1 MQLGSGVL
9 VAKATRS
16 NAELHR
22 ILPTDQ
28 QWKRFM
34 ARNWI
39 VMGDPT
45 SSGGRVIT
53 ASNRTDIEGMG
64 VARVGDKATCPHMHK
79 GVFAIV
85 EGDSTIIIDGQP
97 VALDGCALAC
107 GCRVMSSQQL
117 RGYVSNTATT
127 GGTASPNMAGTQ
139 RAETPLASGRR
150 LQFDQAIRF
159 TGSQGMPLRELPY
172 TLHLANGQTF
182 SGMTNALGETSR
194 VSTRES
200 VAVVRAELR
209 PPSATSGCCE
219 RTLLAGID
227 DAAVFDVDGVI
238 TTSDTM
244 GTSIV
249 PVQVPSHERGL
260 TQGEIEMA
268 QLVFG
273 DAIDYSLVRI
283 HNHGYWM
290 LFGMQPEDTVVAPNG
305 EIYFP
310 KDLYIHDYSSG
321 DLRNQQLFI
330 HEMTHVWQHQLRYNV
345 RLVRGPR
352 PNMSY
357 DYVLDDVRLLH
368 DYNMEAQGDILAD
381 YFLVAFRD
389 SQSKMSN
396 TRYRTT
402 FGIHAQLKRVLSLFL
417 ASTSDKRNLPRT
429 TR

>member
-1 MQLGSGVL
+1 
-9 VAKATRS
+9 
-16 NAELHR
+16 
-22 ILPTDQ
+22 
-28 QWKRFM
+28 M

-64 VARVGDKATCPHMHK
+64 VARVGDKATCPQMHK
-79 GVFAIV
+79 GVFSIV

-117 RGYVSNTATT
+117 RVYVSNTATT
-127 GGTASPNMAGTQ
+127 GGTASRNSASTQ
-139 RAETPLASGRR
+139 PPATPLTSAPR

-172 TLHLANGQTF
+172 TLHLADGQTF
-182 SGMTNALGETSR
+182 SGITSALGETSR

-209 PPSATSGCCE
+209 PPSTTSGCCE

-227 DAAVFDVDGVI
+227 DAEIFEVDGVI
-238 TTSDTM
+238 TTSDTL

-249 PVQVPSHERGL
+249 PVQVPSHERRL
-260 TQGEIEMA
+260 TRGEIEMA

-310 KDLYIHDYSSG
+310 KDLYFHDYFSG

-330 HEMTHVWQHQLRYNV
+330 HEMTHVWQYQLGYNV
-345 RLVRGPR
+345 KLVRVPR

-368 DYNMEAQGDILAD
+368 DYNMEAQGDIVAD
-381 YFLVAFRD
+381 YFVVAFRD

>member
-1 MQLGSGVL
+1 
-9 VAKATRS
+9 
-16 NAELHR
+16 
-22 ILPTDQ
+22 
-28 QWKRFM
+28 M

-64 VARVGDKATCPHMHK
+64 VARVGDKATCPQMHK
-79 GVFAIV
+79 GVFSIV

-97 VALDGCALAC
+97 VALDGCALVC

-117 RGYVSNTATT
+117 RVYVSNTATT
-127 GGTASPNMAGTQ
+127 GGTASRNSASTQ
-139 RAETPLASGRR
+139 PAAMPLDSGRR

-172 TLHLANGQTF
+172 TLHLADDQTF
-182 SGMTNALGETSR
+182 SGITSALGETSR
-194 VSTRES
+194 ISTRES
-200 VAVVRAELR
+200 MAVVRAELR
-209 PPSATSGCCE
+209 PPSTASGCCE

-227 DAAVFDVDGVI
+227 DAEIFDVDGVI
-238 TTSDTM
+238 TTSDTL

-249 PVQVPSHERGL
+249 PVQVPSHERRL

-273 DAIDYSLVRI
+273 DSIDYSLVRI

-290 LFGMQPEDTVVAPNG
+290 LVGMQPEDTVVAPNG

-310 KDLYIHDYSSG
+310 KDLYRDDFSRENL
-321 DLRNQQLFI
+321 DLQKLFI
-330 HEMTHVWQHQLRYNV
+330 HEMTHAWQYQLGYNIK
-345 RLVRGPR
+345 LTRGPR

-357 DYVLDDVRLLH
+357 RYQLDEVRLLR

-381 YFLVAFRD
+381 YFLATFRD
-389 SQSKMSN
+389 SHSKKN
-396 TRYRTT
+396 RATGQKILELRANLERT
-402 FGIHAQLKRVLSLFL
+402 LSQFL
-417 ASTSDKRNLPRT
+417 SSPGDKCNLPRT

>member
-1 MQLGSGVL
+1 
-9 VAKATRS
+9 
-16 NAELHR
+16 
-22 ILPTDQ
+22 
-28 QWKRFM
+28 
-34 ARNWI
+34 
-39 VMGDPT
+39 MGDPT

-64 VARVGDKATCPHMHK
+64 VARVGDKATCPQMHK
-79 GVFAIV
+79 GVFSIV

-117 RGYVSNTATT
+117 RVYVSSTATT
-127 GGTASPNMAGTQ
+127 GGTARRNSASTQ
-139 RAETPLASGRR
+139 PAATPLHSGRR
-150 LQFDQAIRF
+150 LQFDQAVRF

-172 TLHLANGQTF
+172 TLHLADGQTF
-182 SGMTNALGETSR
+182 SGITSALGETSR

-209 PPSATSGCCE
+209 PPSTTSGCCE

-227 DAAVFDVDGVI
+227 DAEIFEVDGVI
-238 TTSDTM
+238 TTSDTL

-249 PVQVPSHERGL
+249 PVQVPSHERRL

-290 LFGMQPEDTVVAPNG
+290 LVGMQPDNTVVAPNG

-310 KDLYIHDYSSG
+310 KDLYRDDFSRENL
-321 DLRNQQLFI
+321 DLQKLFI
-330 HEMTHVWQHQLRYNV
+330 HEMTHAWQYQLGYNIK
-345 RLVRGPR
+345 LTRGPR

-357 DYVLDDVRLLH
+357 RYQLDEVRLLR

-381 YFLVAFRD
+381 YFLATFRD
-389 SQSKMSN
+389 SHSKRNRATDQAMLDIRAN
-396 TRYRTT
+396 
-402 FGIHAQLKRVLSLFL
+402 LKRTLAQFLS
-417 ASTSDKRNLPRT
+417 SPGDKRNLPRT

>member
-1 MQLGSGVL
+1 
-9 VAKATRS
+9 
-16 NAELHR
+16 
-22 ILPTDQ
+22 
-28 QWKRFM
+28 
-34 ARNWI
+34 
-39 VMGDPT
+39 
-45 SSGGRVIT
+45 
-53 ASNRTDIEGMG
+53 
-64 VARVGDKATCPHMHK
+64 
-79 GVFAIV
+79 
-85 EGDSTIIIDGQP
+85 
-97 VALDGCALAC
+97 
-107 GCRVMSSQQL
+107 
-117 RGYVSNTATT
+117 
-127 GGTASPNMAGTQ
+127 
-139 RAETPLASGRR
+139 
-150 LQFDQAIRF
+150 
-159 TGSQGMPLRELPY
+159 MPLRELPY
-172 TLHLANGQTF
+172 TLHLANGQTV

-249 PVQVPSHERGL
+249 PVQVPGHERGL

-330 HEMTHVWQHQLRYNV
+330 HEMTHVWQHQLGYNV

-417 ASTSDKRNLPRT
+417 ASTSDKRTLPRT

>member
-1 MQLGSGVL
+1 
-9 VAKATRS
+9 
-16 NAELHR
+16 
-22 ILPTDQ
+22 
-28 QWKRFM
+28 M

-64 VARVGDKATCPHMHK
+64 VARVGDKATCPQMHK
-79 GVFAIV
+79 GVFSIV

-117 RGYVSNTATT
+117 RVYVSNTATT
-127 GGTASPNMAGTQ
+127 GGTASRNSASTQ
-139 RAETPLASGRR
+139 AAAIPLDSGRR

-172 TLHLANGQTF
+172 TLHLSDGQTF
-182 SGMTNALGETSR
+182 SGITSALGETSR
-194 VSTRES
+194 ISTRES

-209 PPSATSGCCE
+209 PPSTTSGCCE

-227 DAAVFDVDGVI
+227 DAEIFEVDGVI
-238 TTSDTM
+238 TTSDTL

-249 PVQVPSHERGL
+249 PVQVPSHERRL

-310 KDLYIHDYSSG
+310 KDLYRDDFSRENL
-321 DLRNQQLFI
+321 DLQKLFI
-330 HEMTHVWQHQLRYNV
+330 HEMTHAWQYQLGYNIK
-345 RLVRGPR
+345 LTRGPR

-357 DYVLDDVRLLH
+357 RYQLDEVRLLR

-381 YFLVAFRD
+381 YFLATFRD
-389 SQSKMSN
+389 SHSKKNRATDQTMLDIRAN
-396 TRYRTT
+396 LERT
-402 FGIHAQLKRVLSLFL
+402 LSQFL
-417 ASTSDKRNLPRT
+417 SSPGDERNLPRT

>member
-1 MQLGSGVL
+1 
-9 VAKATRS
+9 
-16 NAELHR
+16 
-22 ILPTDQ
+22 
-28 QWKRFM
+28 M

-64 VARVGDKATCPHMHK
+64 VARVGDKATCPQMHK
-79 GVFAIV
+79 GVFSIV

-117 RGYVSNTATT
+117 RVYVSNTATT
-127 GGTASPNMAGTQ
+127 GGTASRNSANTQ
-139 RAETPLASGRR
+139 PAATPLDSDRR

-172 TLHLANGQTF
+172 TLHLADGQTF
-182 SGMTNALGETSR
+182 SGITSALGETSR
-194 VSTRES
+194 VSTRDS
-200 VAVVRAELR
+200 VAVVRAELH
-209 PPSATSGCCE
+209 PPSTTSGCCE

-227 DAAVFDVDGVI
+227 DAEIFDVDGVI
-238 TTSDTM
+238 TTSDTL

-249 PVQVPSHERGL
+249 PVQVPSHERRL

-290 LFGMQPEDTVVAPNG
+290 LIGMQPDNTVVAPNG

-310 KDLYIHDYSSG
+310 DLIYSDDFLRE
-321 DLRNQQLFI
+321 DLDLQHLFI
-330 HEMTHVWQHQLRYNV
+330 HEMTHVWQYQLGYNV
-345 RLVRGPR
+345 KLTRGPR

-381 YFLVAFRD
+381 YFLAAFRN
-389 SQSKMSN
+389 SQRLQN
-396 TRYRTT
+396 DTAHQTVHYDLVRLERT
-402 FGIHAQLKRVLSLFL
+402 LSRFL
-417 ASTSDKRNLPRT
+417 ASRGDKSNLPRT

>member
-1 MQLGSGVL
+1 
-9 VAKATRS
+9 
-16 NAELHR
+16 
-22 ILPTDQ
+22 
-28 QWKRFM
+28 M

-107 GCRVMSSQQL
+107 GCRVTSSQQL
-117 RGYVSNTATT
+117 RVYVSNTATT
-127 GGTASPNMAGTQ
+127 GGTASSNMAGTQ

-172 TLHLANGQTF
+172 TLHLSNGQTV

-249 PVQVPSHERGL
+249 PVQVPGHERGL

-310 KDLYIHDYSSG
+310 DLIYSDDFLRE
-321 DLRNQQLFI
+321 DLELQHLFI
-330 HEMTHVWQHQLRYNV
+330 HEMTHVWQHQLGYNV
-345 RLVRGPR
+345 KLTRGPR

-357 DYVLDDVRLLH
+357 NYALDEVRLLH

-381 YFLVAFRD
+381 YFLAAFRD
-389 SQSKMSN
+389 SQRLQN
-396 TRYRTT
+396 DTPHQTVHDNLARLERT
-402 FGIHAQLKRVLSLFL
+402 LSRFL
-417 ASTSDKRNLPRT
+417 ASKGDKNNLPRT

>member
-1 MQLGSGVL
+1 
-9 VAKATRS
+9 
-16 NAELHR
+16 
-22 ILPTDQ
+22 
-28 QWKRFM
+28 M

-64 VARVGDKATCPHMHK
+64 VARVGDKATCPQMHK
-79 GVFAIV
+79 GVFSIV

-117 RGYVSNTATT
+117 RVYVSSTATT
-127 GGTASPNMAGTQ
+127 GGTASRNSASTQ
-139 RAETPLASGRR
+139 PAATPLDSGRR
-150 LQFDQAIRF
+150 LQFDQAVRF

-172 TLHLANGQTF
+172 TLHLADGQTF
-182 SGMTNALGETSR
+182 SGITSALGETSR

-209 PPSATSGCCE
+209 PPSTTSGCCE

-227 DAAVFDVDGVI
+227 DAEIFEVDGVI
-238 TTSDTM
+238 TTSDTL

-249 PVQVPSHERGL
+249 PVQVPSHERRL

-290 LFGMQPEDTVVAPNG
+290 LVGMQPDNTVVAPNG

-310 KDLYIHDYSSG
+310 KDLYRDDFSRENL
-321 DLRNQQLFI
+321 DLQKLFI
-330 HEMTHVWQHQLRYNV
+330 HEMTHAWQYQLGYNIK
-345 RLVRGPR
+345 LTRGPR

-357 DYVLDDVRLLH
+357 RYQLDEVRLLR

-381 YFLVAFRD
+381 YFLATFRD
-389 SQSKMSN
+389 SHSKRNRATDQAMLDIRAN
-396 TRYRTT
+396 
-402 FGIHAQLKRVLSLFL
+402 LKRTLAQFLS
-417 ASTSDKRNLPRT
+417 SPGDKRNLPRT

>member
-1 MQLGSGVL
+1 
-9 VAKATRS
+9 
-16 NAELHR
+16 
-22 ILPTDQ
+22 
-28 QWKRFM
+28 M

-64 VARVGDKATCPHMHK
+64 VARVGDKATCPQMHK
-79 GVFAIV
+79 GVYSIV

-117 RGYVSNTATT
+117 RVYVSNTATT
-127 GGTASPNMAGTQ
+127 GGTASRNSASTQ
-139 RAETPLASGRR
+139 PAATPLDSGRH

-159 TGSQGMPLRELPY
+159 TGSQGSPLRELPY
-172 TLHLANGQTF
+172 KLHLSDGQTF
-182 SGMTNALGETSR
+182 SGITSALGETSR

-209 PPSATSGCCE
+209 PPSTASGCCE

-227 DAAVFDVDGVI
+227 DAEIFEVDGVI
-238 TTSDTM
+238 TTSDTL

-249 PVQVPSHERGL
+249 PVQVPSHERRL

-310 KDLYIHDYSSG
+310 KGLYIHNYSSAEL
-321 DLRNQQLFI
+321 DDQHLFI
-330 HEMTHVWQHQLRYNV
+330 HEMTHVWQYQLGYNV
-345 RLVRGPR
+345 KLIRGPR
-352 PNMSY
+352 PGMSY
-357 DYVLDDVRLLH
+357 DYVLDHVRLFH
-368 DYNMEAQGDILAD
+368 DYNMEAQGEIVAD

-396 TRYRTT
+396 AMYRTT
-402 FGIHAQLKRVLSLFL
+402 FGIHAQLKRALSQFL
-417 ASTSDKRNLPRT
+417 VSTADKRNLPRT

>member
-1 MQLGSGVL
+1 
-9 VAKATRS
+9 
-16 NAELHR
+16 
-22 ILPTDQ
+22 
-28 QWKRFM
+28 M

-64 VARVGDKATCPHMHK
+64 VARVGDKATCPQMHK

-117 RGYVSNTATT
+117 RVYVSNTATT
-127 GGTASPNMAGTQ
+127 GGTASRNSAGTQ
-139 RAETPLASGRR
+139 PAATPLHSGRH

-172 TLHLANGQTF
+172 TLHLSDGQTF
-182 SGMTNALGETSR
+182 SGITSALGETSR

-209 PPSATSGCCE
+209 PPSTASGCCE

-227 DAAVFDVDGVI
+227 DAEIFDVDGVI
-238 TTSDTM
+238 TTSDTL

-249 PVQVPSHERGL
+249 PVQVPSHERRL

-290 LFGMQPEDTVVAPNG
+290 LLGMQPDNTVVAPNG

-310 KDLYIHDYSSG
+310 ASIYRSDFSYDELE
-321 DLRNQQLFI
+321 LQRLFI
-330 HEMTHVWQHQLRYNV
+330 HEMTHVWQYQLGYNV
-345 RLVRGPR
+345 KLIRGPR
-352 PNMSY
+352 PRMSY
-357 DYVLDDVRLLH
+357 KYQLDDVRLFH

-389 SQSKMSN
+389 SLRTSSSE
-396 TRYRTT
+396 TSRTT
-402 FGIHAQLKRVLSLFL
+402 IGIHAQLRRTLSVFL
-417 ASTSDKRNLPRT
+417 TSTSDKKNLPRT
-429 TR
+429 TQ

>member
-1 MQLGSGVL
+1 
-9 VAKATRS
+9 
-16 NAELHR
+16 
-22 ILPTDQ
+22 
-28 QWKRFM
+28 M

-64 VARVGDKATCPHMHK
+64 VARVGDKATCPQMHK
-79 GVFAIV
+79 GVFSIV

-117 RGYVSNTATT
+117 RVYVSNTATT
-127 GGTASPNMAGTQ
+127 GETASRNSASTQ
-139 RAETPLASGRR
+139 PAATPLDSGRH

-172 TLHLANGQTF
+172 TLHLADGQTF
-182 SGMTNALGETSR
+182 SGITSALGETSR

-200 VAVVRAELR
+200 VAVVRGELR
-209 PPSATSGCCE
+209 PPSTTSGCCE
-219 RTLLAGID
+219 RTVLAGID
-227 DAAVFDVDGVI
+227 DVEIFEVDGVI
-238 TTSDTM
+238 TTSDTL

-249 PVQVPSHERGL
+249 PVQVPSHERRL

-290 LFGMQPEDTVVAPNG
+290 LVGMQPDNTVVAPNG

-310 KDLYIHDYSSG
+310 KDLYRDDFSRENL
-321 DLRNQQLFI
+321 DLQKLFI
-330 HEMTHVWQHQLRYNV
+330 HEMTHAWQYQLGYNIK
-345 RLVRGPR
+345 LTRGPR

-357 DYVLDDVRLLH
+357 RYQLDEVRLLR

-381 YFLVAFRD
+381 YFLATFRD
-389 SQSKMSN
+389 SHSKRNRATDQAMLDIRAN
-396 TRYRTT
+396 LNRTL
-402 FGIHAQLKRVLSLFL
+402 AQFLS
-417 ASTSDKRNLPRT
+417 SPGDKRNLPRT